1 MAEDSLKLV
10 RDIPEFGSEYN
21 EIRDKFNHRVY
32 ADTLVNIIKNNSAP
46 LVIGLLGDWGSG
58 KSTILNIFQNKIKN
72 SHHIVYFNAWKY
84 AKDSFRRQFLV
95 ETAKT
100 LITDNE
106 ERKKF
111 INELN
116 ARFIK
121 DLNTQISSLRD
132 LSKVLNN
139 LRINAQYLVPLSLVI
154 LLIFVGMGVAFYYG
168 IKLSNNWALLAS
180 FIALFPLKD
189 LISDLMKNLLIG
201 TFKVESDPQII
212 FPEQFQDKFIDLTK
226 KADKEIIF
234 IIDDIDRCPDEMIME
249 ILDSAKTFF
258 TSYNN
263 KDPQFKKCYF
273 ILAMDDKAIVDILK
287 DQRGEKYEAEQILKF
302 VDASV
307 KLSSLSHADLIE
319 FSKAV
324 ATETTISEEAVQI
337 GIYGGFDTPRK
348 IKHFLNSFKVI
359 YSICKQRKDER
370 VFYFDLEKGISSLA
384 KILVLQTA
392 FPNEFEKLKENSDLF
407 KKWEEESQTIFRG
420 GIIKNGSSVNIKLLK
435 FLWVTR
441 FTQIIDLQAIL
452 HLKIPAYA
460 INLQNYSELK
470 EALLEGD
477 LTKIQALAKD
487 YVSEEQK
494 DSIKELIRDIL
505 EQNPT
510 ESFLANILTSSLEIY
525 KLVDFGGNRKKEY
538 AQIVIT
544 QLLQYH
550 YVLNFDPEQ
559 TFSIVDNLDN
569 VTIEKPKLVELSIAD
584 LNRKPIPEYAAK
596 LINILYKNKDIEND
610 LQLANRINGILE
622 VIIEKDPNW
631 VIQVLKLIKLPEK
644 QEFSAVKNKIP
655 SINLIANKFLSR
667 IDEKEA
673 ESSLY
678 NQIFD
683 VACNFWDKSYAVPL
697 SQKCQ
702 KIFIFWYQQS
712 ISSINESIRLG
723 IKIVKTM
730 PDWVSEKE
738 AVSMVDFIWN
748 LYDRIKDPNEKR
760 ELLEAFSVV
769 VFSSPSKD
777 NYVSSIA
784 QQVVSFASAN
794 LDKFISFI
802 EQYAQDEEWW
812 DNLKIHCINLIL
824 NVIQNRPDA
833 EALDKFNAIYQ
844 RAEKKLEDNKI
855 TNILLNVFHNEQY
868 IEIWK
873 NKIIEIARDNDNLTN
888 FIFTELKACIKQRFS
903 MQHKEKALILL
914 TGLCKEI
921 NKEDRNQDLGNFIF
935 EIGKEVNDAN
945 LSALG
950 RKYLPTAKEL
960 LKGVFGTK
968 LNTEMQEICLKET
981 TELFRFKD
989 LAIELLNFKLELT
1002 DNSKT
1007 SLIEAIIRLANS
1019 NNPTF
1024 FELAY
1029 NLLAKLEIV
1038 PKEKRSDLENTS
1050 GMIKDQKQRGS
1061 WQELISKLKK

>member
-1 MAEDSLKLV
+1 
-10 RDIPEFGSEYN
+10 
-21 EIRDKFNHRVY
+21 FNHRVY
-32 ADTLVNIIKNNSAP
+32 AHTLVNIIKNNSAP

-58 KSTILNIFQNKIKN
+58 KSTILNIFQNEIKD

-100 LITDNE
+100 LINDKE

-116 ARFIK
+116 TRFIK
-121 DLNTQISSLRD
+121 DLNIQIGSLKD

-139 LRINAQYLVPLSLVI
+139 LKINAQYLVPLALVI
-154 LLIFVGMGVAFYYG
+154 LLILIGMGVSFYYG
-168 IKLSNNWALLAS
+168 ITLSNNWALLGS

-201 TFKVESDPQII
+201 MFKVESDPQII

-258 TSYNN
+258 TYYND
-263 KDPQFKKCYF
+263 KEPQFKKCYF

-287 DQRGEKYEAEQILKF
+287 EQRGNKYEAEQILKF

-324 ATETTISEEAVQI
+324 ATETNISEEAVQI

-359 YSICKQRKDER
+359 YSICKQRKDEG
-370 VFYFDLEKGISSLA
+370 VFNFDLEKGVSSLA

-392 FPNEFEKLKENSDLF
+392 FPNEFEKLKEDSNLF
-407 KKWEEESQTIFRG
+407 KKWEEESQTVFRG
-420 GIIKNGSSVNIKLLK
+420 GIIKDGPSINLNLLK

-460 INLQNYSELK
+460 INLKNYSELK

-477 LTKIQALAKD
+477 LTKIQSLAKD
-487 YVSEEQK
+487 YASDEQK
-494 DSIKELIRDIL
+494 DGIKELIRDIL

-510 ESFLANILTSSLEIY
+510 KSFLANILTSSLEIY
-525 KLVDFGGNRKKEY
+525 KLIDFGGNRKKEY

-550 YVLNFDPEQ
+550 DVLNFDPDQ
-559 TFSIVDNLDN
+559 TFNLVDILDN
-569 VTIEKPKLVELSIAD
+569 ATIERPKLVELSIAD

-596 LINILYKNKDIEND
+596 LINILYKETEND
-610 LQLANRINGILE
+610 PQMANRINGILE
-622 VIIEKDPNW
+622 TAIEKDPAW
-631 VIQVLKLIKLPEK
+631 VIQILNLIKLPEG
-644 QEFSAVKNKIP
+644 QEFNNIKNKIP
-655 SINLIANKFLSR
+655 SINLIANKLLSR

-673 ESSLY
+673 ESNLY

-683 VACNFWDKSYAVPL
+683 VACNFWDKSYAVLL

-702 KIFIFWYQQS
+702 KIFSFWYQQS
-712 ISSINESIRLG
+712 ISSINESIKLG

-738 AVSMVDFIWN
+738 AVPMIDYIWN
-748 LYDRIKDPNEKR
+748 LYERIKDINEKR
-760 ELLEAFSVV
+760 EILEAFSVV
-769 VFSSPSKD
+769 VFSAPSKD
-777 NYVSSIA
+777 NYISSIA
-784 QQVVSFASAN
+784 QQMVSFPPDN

-802 EQYAQDEEWW
+802 EQYVEDEKWW
-812 DNLKIHCINLIL
+812 DNVRTQCINSTLDM
-824 NVIQNRPDA
+824 IQNRPDA
-833 EALDKFNAIYQ
+833 GALDKFNVVYK
-844 RAEKKLEDNKI
+844 RGEKKIEDNRV
-855 TNILLNVFHNEQY
+855 TNLLLNALRNEQY

-873 NKIIEIARDNDNLTN
+873 NKIIEIAKDNDNLTN
-888 FIFTELKACIKQRFS
+888 FIFNELKNSIKQRFS
-903 MQHKEKALILL
+903 ASHKEKALVLL
-914 TGLCKEI
+914 DGICKER
-921 NKEDRNQDLGNFIF
+921 NKDDKKQDLGNFIF
-935 EIGKEVNDAN
+935 EIGKEVNDAS
-945 LSALG
+945 LSSLG
-950 RKYLPTAKEL
+950 RKYLPTSKEL
-960 LKGVFGTK
+960 LKDVFKTK
-968 LNTEMQEICLKET
+968 LNTELQEICLKET

-989 LAIELLNFKLELT
+989 LITEFLNFQLELT
-1002 DNSKT
+1002 DNSRI

-1019 NNPTF
+1019 NNTSF
-1024 FELAY
+1024 VDFAL
-1029 NLLAKLEIV
+1029 NLLAKLETV
-1038 PKEKRSDLENTS
+1038 PKEKLNDLGNTS
-1050 GMIKDQKQRGS
+1050 GIIKDQKQKDS
-1061 WQELISKLKK
+1061 WQQLILKLKS